1 VLAGCTSYGVVRN
14 QPIAKLEAGAGYSL
28 AAFAKKQDRQAGEL
42 TLALAFS
49 GGGTRAAA
57 LSYGVLQELRDTQVR
72 IDGRDMRLLDAVSLI
87 SSVSGGSFTSAYYGL
102 YGDRVFVDFEERFLR
117 RDIEGALVRG
127 LLDPLRWFS
136 SRGRTEMAV
145 DYYREVL
152 FGDATFEDLLKRDGP
167 LLLINSSDLGR
178 GVRFSFVQEYF
189 NLLCSDLS
197 SFPVAR
203 AVTASSAVPVLF
215 DPVVVENYA
224 GCAKGPPEWLTAA
237 QRRLPGNADLQMVVD
252 DDLSYGNKAAH
263 RYAHFVDGGIT
274 DNLGLRAM
282 LETLEV
288 VGGAKDYLQELGMLP
303 PRRIAV
309 IAVNAAADT
318 REGIDASQLQPTI
331 EQTLN
336 AVTSIQLYR
345 YNADTLQDM
354 QLSMARWAREL
365 STAQRP
371 VQSYFIRLSFQDVPD
386 LPLRRFLNEIPTSL
400 ALSGEQVD
408 QLIATG
414 RELLRN
420 NARFRD
426 LVASLDGRRA
436 TMPEPASPAPR

>member
-1 VLAGCTSYGVVRN
+1 
-14 QPIAKLEAGAGYSL
+14 
-28 AAFAKKQDRQAGEL
+28 
-42 TLALAFS
+42 
-49 GGGTRAAA
+49 
-57 LSYGVLQELRDTQVR
+57 
-72 IDGRDMRLLDAVSLI
+72 M
-87 SSVSGGSFTSAYYGL
+87 
-102 YGDRVFVDFEERFLR
+102 
-117 RDIEGALVRG
+117 
-127 LLDPLRWFS
+127 
-136 SRGRTEMAV
+136 
-145 DYYREVL
+145 
-152 FGDATFEDLLKRDGP
+152 KRDGP
-167 LLLINSSDLGR
+167 LVLINSSDLGH

-197 SFPVAR
+197 SFSVAR

-224 GCAKGPPEWLTAA
+224 GCAKAPPQWLAAA
-237 QRRLPGNADLQMVVD
+237 QRRLPGNADLQMVID
-252 DDLSYGNKAAH
+252 DDLSYDKKAAH

-282 LETLEV
+282 LETVEV
-288 VGGAKDYLQELGMLP
+288 VGGARSYLQQLGMPP

-318 REGIDASQLQPTI
+318 RQGIDATQLQPTI

-354 QLSMARWAREL
+354 QLSMARWAQEL
-365 STAQRP
+365 STQQRS
-371 VQSYFIRLSFQDVPD
+371 VQSFFIRLSFEDVPD

-408 QLIATG
+408 RLIEAG

-420 NARFRD
+420 NPEFRR
-426 LVASLDGRRA
+426 LVASLDGQLSVER
-436 TMPEPASPAPR
+436 PAAAKR